1 MKADSAIFTKELPN
15 EGARDHFPTIGDF
28 CSYLMTA
35 HEGNHS
41 NFRR

>member
-1 MKADSAIFTKELPN
+1 VKADPAIFSKELPD
-15 EGARDHFPTIGDF
+15 EGAREHFPTIGDF

-41 NFRR
+41 SSRR